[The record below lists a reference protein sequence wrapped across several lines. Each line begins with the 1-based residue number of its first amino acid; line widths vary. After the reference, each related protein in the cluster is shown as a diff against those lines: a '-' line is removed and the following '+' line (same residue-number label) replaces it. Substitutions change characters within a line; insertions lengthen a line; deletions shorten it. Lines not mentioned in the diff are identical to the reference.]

1 MAKRLKRNVT
11 KRKPT
16 KRNMKKRKPT
26 KRLKRTQRKR
36 IYRGGS
42 RDIITSTT
50 DLQQFLNDTIPMLKP
65 GDKVIFQVANKDG
78 GPIFNTYDTTQ
89 LDTFINNSKYTVY
102 GMIEGKDKVD

>member
-11 KRKPT
+11 KRNTT

-50 DLQQFLNDTIPMLKP
+50 DLQKFLNDTIPMLKP
-65 GDKVIFQVANKDG
+65 GDKVIFQVEDQNGK
-78 GPIFNTYDTTQ
+78 FVKNT
-89 LDTFINNSKYTVY
+89 NNIVEVNDYIGSNSYNVY
-102 GMIEGKDKVD
+102 GMIEGND

>member
-11 KRKPT
+11 KRKTT
-16 KRNMKKRKPT
+16 KRNMKKRKIRH
-26 KRLKRTQRKR
+26 KKRTQRKR

-42 RDIITSTT
+42 RDIITSTN

-65 GDKVIFQVANKDG
+65 GDKVVFQVEDQNGDFVKDTDN
-78 GPIFNTYDTTQ
+78 IVEV
-89 LDTFINNSKYTVY
+89 NNYIGSDYNVY